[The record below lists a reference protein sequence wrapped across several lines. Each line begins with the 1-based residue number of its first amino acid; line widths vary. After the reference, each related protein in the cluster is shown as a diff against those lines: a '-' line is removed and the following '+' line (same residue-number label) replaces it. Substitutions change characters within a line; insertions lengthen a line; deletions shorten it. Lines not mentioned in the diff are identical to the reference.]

1 MSGWIKLHRQIR
13 NHWVFKNANY
23 FKAWVVIIS
32 EVNHQSTKVVIE
44 GELIE
49 CKRGQSINSL
59 ATWVRILGD
68 EWTVQKLRTFLKLLE
83 KDGMINTEGLRKTT
97 RVTVCNYESYQS
109 EQQGDNKQTTRR
121 QQADNKEITTNKN
134 EKKEKNE
141 KEVLLDE
148 WISYRT
154 QIKKKLSEATINKL
168 KDEMNNYSDEK
179 CRFVINASISNGW
192 QGLFWDKYV
201 EKSEA
206 PKQQKSIEQLQYEH
220 VMKQMELNK
229 TSN

>member
-1 MSGWIKLHRQIR
+1 MIGWIKLHRQIR

-32 EVNHQSTKVVIE
+32 EVNHQTTKVIIE

-121 QQADNKEITTNKN
+121 QQANNKEITTNKN

-192 QGLFWDKYV
+192 QGLFWEKYV

-220 VMKQMELNK
+220 VMKQMEMNK
-229 TSN
+229 

>member
-1 MSGWIKLHRQIR
+1 MIGWIKLHRQIR

-32 EVNHQSTKVVIE
+32 EVNHQTTKVIIE

-121 QQADNKEITTNKN
+121 QQANNKEITTNKN

-192 QGLFWDKYV
+192 QGLFWEKYI

-220 VMKQMELNK
+220 VMKQMEMNK
-229 TSN
+229 